1 MKREAKITEKKNEV
15 VNLWRKEYKIIKE
28 PTRVILKIFFK
39 MALMRSDILQIFVI
53 FLLSFSNKRCYFIS
67 SDPVGL
73 SAIGEEL
80 VVGRESFIM
89 TSLWVNNR
97 RKQYSFHVRSMGLIL
112 LLLCGDIHPCPG
124 PLNMKDFVKICGS
137 KIIHGN
143 VRGLQS
149 NLIHISS
156 FLSVYPEIDI
166 FGIIET
172 HITCGLEEEE
182 AEVLFQI
189 PGFSFLSRSRPTGKG
204 GGVGMY
210 LSNNISFIRPND
222 LELSD
227 IESIWI
233 EITCKFAKNFLVC
246 CLYRPTSSSRYLPHN
261 FNARMKDMLTMATAE
276 HKEIIIMGDVNV
288 NYLAKEDKRYFKEIL
303 ALMDMTQLIK
313 EATRT
318 CETTRTLID
327 IIASNN
333 CKNIRFAKFFP
344 SGFSDHDFVG
354 CVRKTNHTKFK
365 PKEIRCR
372 DYNKYN
378 PHHLNLDLLNANWF
392 EVYSTNDVNIA
403 WKTFHKI
410 ASTIFNTHAPIINK
424 RVKSKPAPWLTSQ
437 IKALMNDRDRL
448 YRKYQ
453 KSHLVCD
460 RRAYQD
466 KRNKVNITLHKARNN
481 YNKELLKE
489 RSDDPEKFWKTLKR
503 IYATS
508 GEENP
513 PCQSFDSNGEKCT
526 GMKQIAHGFRSFFST
541 TVNHIKSQA
550 MPLINFAFRISSD
563 IVTKTYKT
571 FHLKETT
578 SVEICSI
585 IKKLKQKTSTG
596 CDNLRVSFFK
606 DAIKEPLTYI
616 INLSIK
622 SGVIPADWKSARII
636 PDFKSGSRSQ
646 FQNYRPISI
655 LPIVTKI
662 AEKVIHKQLMTFLEE
677 KNLIYKYQFGFRG
690 GMSTE
695 QAVTLFLDEIRSN
708 VDKGR
713 LVGACF
719 IDLKKAFD
727 TISHSTLLSKLPKY
741 GIHDRELEWFT
752 DYLFD
757 RKAIVQYGQER
768 SEATGLYRKRMK
780 VKKPR
785 SLAQVFEHFLHNFF
799 SQFSSICTMHC

>member
-1 MKREAKITEKKNEV
+1 
-15 VNLWRKEYKIIKE
+15 
-28 PTRVILKIFFK
+28 
-39 MALMRSDILQIFVI
+39 MRSDVLQIFVI
-53 FLLSFSNKRCYFIS
+53 FLLSFSIKRWYFIS

-73 SAIGEEL
+73 SVIAEEL
-80 VVGRESFIM
+80 VVGRENLIM

-124 PLNMKDFVKICGS
+124 PLNTKDFVKIRGS

-156 FLSVYPEIDI
+156 FLSIYPDIDI
-166 FGIIET
+166 FGITET

-204 GGVGMY
+204 GGVCMY
-210 LSNNISFIRPND
+210 LSNNICFIRRND

-227 IESIWI
+227 IENIWI

-246 CLYRPTSSSRYLPHN
+246 CLYRPPSSSRYLPNN
-261 FNARMKDMLTMATAE
+261 FNARMKEMLTMAKAE
-276 HKEIIIMGDVNV
+276 HKEITIMGDVNV
-288 NYLAKEDKRYFKEIL
+288 NYLVKENNRDFKEIL
-303 ALMDMTQLIK
+303 ALMGMTQLIK
-313 EATRT
+313 EATGT

-333 CKNIRFAKFFP
+333 CKNIRFAKVFP

-354 CVRKTNHTKFK
+354 CVRKTNHTKLK

-372 DYNKYN
+372 DYKKYN
-378 PHHLNLDLLNANWF
+378 PHHLNLDLLNANWL
-392 EVYSTNDVNIA
+392 EVYSTNNVNIA

-424 RVKSKPAPWLTSQ
+424 RVKSKPAPWLTSH

-466 KRNKVNITLHKARNN
+466 KRNKVNITLRKARNN

-489 RSDDPEKFWKTLKR
+489 SSDDPEKFWKTLKR

-508 GEENP
+508 GKENP

-526 GMKQIAHGFRSFFST
+526 SMKQIAHGFRSFFRLLST
-541 TVNHIKSQA
+541 T
-550 MPLINFAFRISSD
+550 L
-563 IVTKTYKT
+563 
-571 FHLKETT
+571 
-578 SVEICSI
+578 
-585 IKKLKQKTSTG
+585 
-596 CDNLRVSFFK
+596 NLR
-606 DAIKEPLTYI
+606 
-616 INLSIK
+616 
-622 SGVIPADWKSARII
+622 
-636 PDFKSGSRSQ
+636 
-646 FQNYRPISI
+646 
-655 LPIVTKI
+655 
-662 AEKVIHKQLMTFLEE
+662 
-677 KNLIYKYQFGFRG
+677 
-690 GMSTE
+690 
-695 QAVTLFLDEIRSN
+695 
-708 VDKGR
+708 
-713 LVGACF
+713 
-719 IDLKKAFD
+719 
-727 TISHSTLLSKLPKY
+727 
-741 GIHDRELEWFT
+741 
-752 DYLFD
+752 
-757 RKAIVQYGQER
+757 
-768 SEATGLYRKRMK
+768 
-780 VKKPR
+780 
-785 SLAQVFEHFLHNFF
+785 
-799 SQFSSICTMHC
+799 ICL